1 MPVRISPVRSRV
13 GQNGEFPLLDIPGT
27 EKKSGNRKERKKQKR
42 KQKKQAEIEAKHC
55 ETSNGFLKGGGHGE
69 ENGNGGHEKENG
81 NTQASKRK
89 CWEEPL
95 DKSGLVVLDVGG
107 ERYRTSRDAFLKYP
121 NSRLGKLLSSS
132 NLDEILTLCEEYTP
146 SNPPEFFF
154 DKNPENFSV
163 VMELYRSGKLHIP
176 DGAQGKELFKYFPY
190 CCEYSPHRYL
200 TY

>member
-1 MPVRISPVRSRV
+1 M

-42 KQKKQAEIEAKHC
+42 KQKKQAEIEARHF
-55 ETSNGFLKGGGHGE
+55 ETSNGNLKS
-69 ENGNGGHEKENG
+69 GGHEKENG
-81 NTQASKRK
+81 ITQASKNK

-121 NSRLGKLLSSS
+121 NSRLGRLLSSS
-132 NLDEILTLCEEYTP
+132 NIDEILTLCEEYTP

-176 DGAQGKELFKYFPY
+176 DGAQGKELFKCLTY

-200 TY
+200 TYRDIQTE